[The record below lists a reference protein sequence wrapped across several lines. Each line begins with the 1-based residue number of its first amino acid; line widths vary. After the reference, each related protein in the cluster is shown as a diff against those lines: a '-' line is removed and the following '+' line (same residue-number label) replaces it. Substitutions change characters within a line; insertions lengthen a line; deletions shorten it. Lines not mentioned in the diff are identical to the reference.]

1 MIHLENPINVI
12 AGGYFTGDKSWN
24 SCYSMIE
31 NCYKL
36 YYVTHGNLWIKD
48 DTTTY
53 RLDKGKMYIINGHKL
68 KSYGTDSDSFKTYW
82 FHFTPQN
89 SKLYFSMNEIN
100 TVFEISKQA
109 QNHILELNIFQPD
122 FNTAQFKEDDLLRN
136 LKFQYIVYTVI
147 IDTLKEEDINKLT
160 SSFNFHKLK
169 PAINHI
175 DSNFTQSICLE
186 HLAELCCLS
195 SSHFHKIFVENVGVT
210 PKNYILK
217 KKMTLALTLL
227 NTNGN
232 VKEIAY
238 QLGYCDDS
246 HFSRVFKNFY
256 GFTPGHYK
264 RCSTTSIL

>member
-1 MIHLENPINVI
+1 
-12 AGGYFTGDKSWN
+12 
-24 SCYSMIE
+24 
-31 NCYKL
+31 
-36 YYVTHGNLWIKD
+36 
-48 DTTTY
+48 
-53 RLDKGKMYIINGHKL
+53 
-68 KSYGTDSDSFKTYW
+68 
-82 FHFTPQN
+82 
-89 SKLYFSMNEIN
+89 MNEIN